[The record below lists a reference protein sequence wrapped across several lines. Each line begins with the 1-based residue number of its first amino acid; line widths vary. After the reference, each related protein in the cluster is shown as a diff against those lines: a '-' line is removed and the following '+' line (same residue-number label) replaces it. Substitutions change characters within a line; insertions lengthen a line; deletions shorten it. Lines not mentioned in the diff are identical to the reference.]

1 MAPLM
6 SPGETK
12 ETNILWG
19 CKYVIT
25 KTHDLEVIESTT
37 FGNKNLKKIK
47 IIIIIIKRNK
57 IIIIIK

>member
-1 MAPLM
+1 M

-12 ETNILWG
+12 ETIILWG

-25 KTHDLEVIESTT
+25 KTHVLEVIESTT
-37 FGNKNLKKIK
+37 FGNKNLKKNKII